1 MKLFNID
8 DEDEKTTFFTEV
20 VDWEMPIFI
29 YNSETNSKLILM
41 SWTAIENP
49 EDIEIFINDLGKKKT
64 QEVESEVDE
73 DEPLYED
80 TDAMENWL
88 LWM

>member
-29 YNSETNSKLILM
+29 YNSETNSKLILV
-41 SWTAIENP
+41 SWTGIENP

>member
-8 DEDEKTTFFTEV
+8 DEDEKTTFFSEIIE
-20 VDWEMPIFI
+20 WEMPIFV
-29 YNSETNSKLILM
+29 YNGEANSKLILV

-49 EDIEIFINDLGKKKT
+49 EDVEIFISELDKKKIK
-64 QEVESEVDE
+64 EIESDLDE
-73 DEPLYED
+73 DEPLYDD
-80 TDAMENWL
+80 TDTMEDWL